1 MDGPQRT
8 RQDRLNI
15 ERERKQRER
24 EFYFLHKPTAKNIN
38 SLAPTQPSCQQ
49 VFLIENRDG
58 SYRIENILDT
68 GTLTCSYFNW
78 TLSLELA
85 H

>member
-24 EFYFLHKPTAKNIN
+24 EFYFLHKPTAKNK
-38 SLAPTQPSCQQ
+38 LTPTTHAHNLLV